1 MTPQSLTLKRLG
13 LTALALALAG
23 AFYIAMRAKPV
34 SVDTATLTRAT
45 LTVTVDEEGK
55 SSIKDVY
62 VVAAPIA
69 GKVLRAPVH
78 VGDAVEK
85 GNSVVAI
92 IQPPPPALIDIRSRA
107 ELQSAA
113 QAADAALAL
122 AEAEEQQARSELHFA
137 EADLARIE
145 TLGKKEVA
153 SERAVQRARIDV
165 ETRTAAVARA
175 AASVALRKRE
185 AESARVRL
193 MSPEQ
198 SFVSAIANAACCYE
212 VKAPE
217 TGRILKLVAESE
229 TTVASGAPL
238 VEIGNPGQLEV
249 VVELLSSDAVRVETG
264 ASAQIDGWGGAP
276 LKAHVTKIYPAGF
289 TKVSALGIEEQ
300 RVKAVLALD
309 DPPSARERLGHDY
322 RVYVRIHVF
331 EAADTLRVPLSALFR
346 RGEKWAAFIAEGGVA
361 RERSIT
367 IGERNS
373 SYAQVLSGL
382 KDGEKI
388 ILHPSDKVADGV
400 AIIERVNGT

>member
-1 MTPQSLTLKRLG
+1 MNPATLTLKRAG
-13 LTALALALAG
+13 LAGLALALAG
-23 AFYIAMRAKPV
+23 AFYIALKPKPV
-34 SVDTATLTRAT
+34 AVDTAALSRAM

-55 SSIKDVY
+55 SSIKDVFA
-62 VVAAPIA
+62 VSAPIA

-85 GNSVVAI
+85 DTSVVAI

-113 QAADAALAL
+113 QAADAALQL
-122 AEAEEQQARSELHFA
+122 AEAEELQARSELHFA

-145 TLGKKEVA
+145 ALGKKEVA
-153 SERAVQRARIDV
+153 SERAVQKARLDV
-165 ETRTAAVARA
+165 ETRSAAVARA
-175 AASVALRKRE
+175 HANVALRKRE

-193 MSPEQ
+193 MSPDQ

-238 VEIGNPGQLEV
+238 VEIGNPGELEV
-249 VVELLSSDAVRVETG
+249 IVELLSADAVRVETG
-264 ASAQIDGWGGAP
+264 AKASIESWGGAP
-276 LKAHVTKIYPAGF
+276 IPAHVTKIYPAGF
-289 TKVSALGIEEQ
+289 TKISALGIEEQ
-300 RVKAVLALD
+300 RVKVVLALD
-309 DPPSARERLGHDY
+309 GAPAERARLGHDY

-331 EAADTLRVPLSALFR
+331 AAADTLRVPLSALFR
-346 RGEKWAAFIAEGGVA
+346 RGEKWAAFIAAGGVA
-361 RERSIT
+361 RERLIE

-373 SYAQVLSGL
+373 THAQVLSGV
-382 KDGEKI
+382 KEGEKI
-388 ILHPSDKVADGV
+388 ILHPSDKVSDGV
-400 AIIERVNGT
+400 AITERVNGG